1 MPPKQ
6 RKSIIGDFLSS
17 TIAPGLTLL
26 GTAIGGPVG
35 GILGSGVGS
44 AAAPYLAKLKKG
56 GKVVMQSPD
65 VPKAPKKKLGG
76 KRLKKG
82 SSEARAR
89 MAAIRAMRK

>member
-65 VPKAPKKKLGG
+65 APKKKLGG

-89 MAAIRAMRK
+89 MAALRAMRK